1 MLGHAAH
8 VGPWAHTGPCRAMLA
23 HVAHP
28 DPCWPILTHVGPCSP
43 MLPHVGPCWPM
54 LPHVGPCWPMLAQ
67 QPDGQLPANATA
79 VAAPQACQTRVKMHA
94 PSTQPSKT
102 QCVCMDLHLNSHSV
116 AEWWQTFTKRLETS
130 MFLQWYVIL
139 WSPQRQ
145 NTQFLQ
151 WLLHVK
157 YNQFYRVFFCVL
169 KPS

>member
-94 PSTQPSKT
+94 PSTQPSKLMFLYGFAPKQPFRCGVMT
-102 QCVCMDLHLNSHSV
+102 NIHKKARNQHVFTVICDTVKPATTKHSV
-116 AEWWQTFTKRLETS
+116 FT
-130 MFLQWYVIL
+130 MIFA
-139 WSPQRQ
+139 
-145 NTQFLQ
+145 
-151 WLLHVK
+151 
-157 YNQFYRVFFCVL
+157 C
-169 KPS
+169 